1 MKNILFFYPSNKRA
15 IVNETLLRFLKNKG
29 HNVFFLTTCEEGLL
43 HEEIRK
49 IGVPVYTNVINKS
62 SSLFYYFKQIL
73 FLIKFCRNNK
83 INLVI
88 SSLQHVNFISVFAQ
102 YFIKARVVLIR
113 HHFKFDVYSNDSKLS
128 YNKTEAVFD
137 KIINKLAKE
146 IVVPSYGVYNG
157 VLKYEKVKKEKL
169 TVLPYFYDFTMY
181 QKPIMNEVDVI
192 KNNYNCHL
200 RLIMC
205 SRLIAF
211 KRHQI
216 VFEVVNDLI
225 KNHKLDIKLM
235 VLDEGELKN
244 DLEKYINENK
254 LSDHIFMLGFKT
266 DFINY
271 MAAADLLIHPSLT
284 EASNSTTKE
293 MGLLKKGVAVCK
305 NVGDFD
311 DYIIHGE
318 NGYLMDTTNTKAEIK
333 KVIIDAYNNKEKLL
347 QFGEKLHDSVLD
359 NFSLES
365 STTKLYENYFNLN

>member
-73 FLIKFCRNNK
+73 FLIKFCRNNN

-146 IVVPSYGVYNG
+146 IVVPSYGV
-157 VLKYEKVKKEKL
+157 
-169 TVLPYFYDFTMY
+169 
-181 QKPIMNEVDVI
+181 
-192 KNNYNCHL
+192 
-200 RLIMC
+200 
-205 SRLIAF
+205 
-211 KRHQI
+211 
-216 VFEVVNDLI
+216 
-225 KNHKLDIKLM
+225 
-235 VLDEGELKN
+235 
-244 DLEKYINENK
+244 
-254 LSDHIFMLGFKT
+254 
-266 DFINY
+266 
-271 MAAADLLIHPSLT
+271 
-284 EASNSTTKE
+284 
-293 MGLLKKGVAVCK
+293 
-305 NVGDFD
+305 
-311 DYIIHGE
+311 
-318 NGYLMDTTNTKAEIK
+318 
-333 KVIIDAYNNKEKLL
+333 
-347 QFGEKLHDSVLD
+347 
-359 NFSLES
+359 
-365 STTKLYENYFNLN
+365 